1 MALPSNFVKWSALS
15 PAYRARLKR
24 NGITAKS
31 REAAARRGTY
41 DVNRARGHVSTK
53 PVGAISK
60 TTIERVLN
68 NEGTVAEVTG
78 TDLLTQFTWPA
89 WVPRE
94 VHNQQNGVTYIT
106 EPAVGAALSQLPD
119 PRTWKSV
126 TFVPHGDTD
135 PWEMVVEIKGR
146 KKARRIMIPGGGEAG
161 SGAKQVLDIVT
172 LNESREN
179 KKRLQRKLDAMF
191 FDVTGTDEEVGGE

>member
-1 MALPSNFVKWSALS
+1 VALPSNFTKWSDLT
-15 PAYRARLKR
+15 PAYRNRLKR
-24 NGITAKS
+24 NGVTAKS

-60 TTIERVLN
+60 TTIDRVLGG
-68 NEGTVAEVTG
+68 EGTVGEVTG

-94 VHNQQNGVTYIT
+94 VHNQGNGVTYIT

-119 PRTWKSV
+119 PHTWGRI
-126 TFVPHGDTD
+126 TFVPQLEG

-146 KKARRIMIPGGGEAG
+146 KKAKRIMIPGGGESG

-191 FDVTGTDEEVGGE
+191 FEVTGTDEEVGGA